1 MGIAVLGVDLAK
13 NVFQV
18 YGVDGKGRPALRRR
32 LPRAQLLP
40 FVATLPRA
48 SSGSRPAR
56 APSIGRDSFRRA
68 ARRCASSAPQFVKPF
83 IRGNKNDGND
93 AEAICE
99 AVQRP
104 NMRFVPLKSI
114 EQQDVQSLHRARQRL
129 VDHRTALI
137 SQMRGLLLDRGIVF
151 APSATQA
158 RRRIPLIVNEP
169 TSDLSP
175 VVRDILRTLLGLLRE
190 LDARIKVFDQEI
202 ARVFHASPVCQRL
215 ARIEGVGP
223 KTATAIVAAVGNG
236 REFKNGRHMAA
247 WLGLVPRHRA
257 SGNRITIGH
266 ISKRGDQHLRTLLVH
281 GARAV
286 VRTAGHK
293 TDAKSQWVMALVAR
307 RGLTRAIV
315 ALANKNARVIWAL
328 LAHGGRLPPRC
339 VSTAFPG
346 CTTIEPWTNW
356 LDQRTESLGIIAACE
371 AYQRLRPVR
380 ADFPSGR

>member
-1 MGIAVLGVDLAK
+1 MGIAVLGIDLAK
-13 NVFQV
+13 NVFQL
-18 YGVDGKGRPALRRR
+18 YGVDGNGRRVLTRR

-40 FVATLPRA
+40 FVATLP
-48 SSGSRPAR
+48 PCL
-56 APSIGRDSFRRA
+56 IGIEA
-68 ARRCASSAPQFVKPF
+68 CASAFHWARQFQARGHTVRIISPQFVKPF

-104 NMRFVPLKSI
+104 HMRFVPLKSI

-129 VDHRTALI
+129 VNHRTALI

-151 APSATQA
+151 AQSATQA
-158 RRRIPLIVNEP
+158 RRRIPLIINEP

-190 LDARIKVFDQEI
+190 LDARVKVFDQEI
-202 ARVFHASPVCQRL
+202 ARVFQASPVCQRL

-223 KTATAIVAAVGNG
+223 KTATAIVAAVGDG

-257 SGNRITIGH
+257 SGDRITIGH

-293 TDAKSQWVMALVAR
+293 TDSKSQWVMALVAR

-328 LAHGGRLPPRC
+328 LARGDEYRR
-339 VSTAFPG
+339 
-346 CTTIEPWTNW
+346 
-356 LDQRTESLGIIAACE
+356 AA
-371 AYQRLRPVR
+371 
-380 ADFPSGR
+380 